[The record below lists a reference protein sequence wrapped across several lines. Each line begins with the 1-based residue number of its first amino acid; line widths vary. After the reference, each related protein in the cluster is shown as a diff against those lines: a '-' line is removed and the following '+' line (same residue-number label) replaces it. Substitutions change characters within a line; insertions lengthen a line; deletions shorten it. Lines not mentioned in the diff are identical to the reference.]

1 RRPIFT
7 IKTSTYHFCKMS
19 LFKVPCSA
27 HGTQTSLSG
36 SNGGTE
42 PQRVPTEDNTGSD
55 VVNLAEGTQEYEQG
69 RSLDGKNILAIAGQE
84 SSEVELWDIE
94 NSRKIMCLPQ
104 RCSANMTGR
113 LTKKKGLCMAV
124 QAFIPCES
132 GGYVNILSSYEDGST
147 LWWDVRKP
155 GSPLSSVKYH
165 LESAL
170 SIAIDGLCTGGIS
183 GGADNKVAMFALDH
197 QQGTFSLRNEI
208 EIEQPGIAGIAIRP
222 DNKIAATAGWDHRI
236 RVYNYNKGNALAV
249 LKYHSA
255 TVCSFAQLSALGI
268 SILHLGSLDQS
279 KMSISVL
286 LFTLIGVWVMR
297 LITSSITSLLL
308 PPFGI

>member
-1 RRPIFT
+1 
-7 IKTSTYHFCKMS
+7 MS
-19 LFKVPCSA
+19 LVKVPCSA
-27 HGTQTSLSG
+27 HDTRTRLSS
-36 SNGGTE
+36 SNSGTE

-55 VVNLAEGTQEYEQG
+55 GVNLAEGTQEYEQG
-69 RSLDGKNILAIAGQE
+69 SSFDGQNILAIAGEE

-104 RCSANMTGR
+104 RCSANMTGH

-208 EIEQPGIAGIAIRP
+208 EIERPGIAGIAIRP
-222 DNKIAATAGWDHRI
+222 DNKIAATAGWDHR
-236 RVYNYNKGNALAV
+236 L
-249 LKYHSA
+249 
-255 TVCSFAQLSALGI
+255 
-268 SILHLGSLDQS
+268 
-279 KMSISVL
+279 
-286 LFTLIGVWVMR
+286 
-297 LITSSITSLLL
+297 
-308 PPFGI
+308 